1 MKKSNYYI
9 TKRIFGLSVLL
20 SITFF
25 AFASIGD
32 GKVKSKKATP
42 AKSSFTPLKPNN
54 GFTLKSGFNYRG
66 SMLFTSIKTK
76 KVNAPYNSLITY
88 QKGNSTFILPY
99 RYKLPANSRT
109 NIKSSLQLINL
120 KLTIPR

>member
-1 MKKSNYYI
+1 MRKSNYYI
-9 TKRIFGLSVLL
+9 TRRIIGLSVLL
-20 SITFF
+20 SVTFF

-32 GKVKSKKATP
+32 GKVKSKKATS
-42 AKSSFTPLKPNN
+42 AKTSFSPLKSNN

-66 SMLFTSIKTK
+66 SMLFISTKTK
-76 KVNAPYNSLITY
+76 KVNIPYNSLITY

-99 RYKLPANSRT
+99 RYKLPTSSRT